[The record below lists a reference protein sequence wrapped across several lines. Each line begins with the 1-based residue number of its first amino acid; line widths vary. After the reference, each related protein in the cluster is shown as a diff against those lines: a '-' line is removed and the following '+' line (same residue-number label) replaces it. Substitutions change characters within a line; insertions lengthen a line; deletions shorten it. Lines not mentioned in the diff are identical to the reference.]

1 MPLKKIVL
9 DLETHPAFAKATAD
23 CLICLAKN
31 DEVVGCRNLKYF
43 VIKEIIY
50 ALTLLNVRKME
61 NNTAYQ
67 N

>member
-31 DEVVGCRNLKYF
+31 DEVVGGGLC
-43 VIKEIIY
+43 
-50 ALTLLNVRKME
+50 
-61 NNTAYQ
+61 
-67 N
+67 